1 MEQQQIEQASD
12 LIIDTI
18 ANSNLDNCT
27 KLELLINMKTF
38 FESYN
43 ENILILQKGEKNENN
58 RIKRIRS

>member
-18 ANSNLDNCT
+18 ANSNLDSCT

-38 FESYN
+38 FENYN
-43 ENILILQKGEKNENN
+43 ENIIILQKNKGVQK
-58 RIKRIRS
+58 